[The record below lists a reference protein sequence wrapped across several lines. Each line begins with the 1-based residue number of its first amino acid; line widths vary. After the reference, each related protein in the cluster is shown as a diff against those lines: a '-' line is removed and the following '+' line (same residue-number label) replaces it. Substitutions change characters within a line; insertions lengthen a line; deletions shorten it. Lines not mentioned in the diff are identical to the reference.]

1 MWEFTGVKGTD
12 MEDNFGPVETRI
24 RERLVEDQPVET
36 CLYAC
41 VVDLAREID
50 KLNVVEKKE
59 VLEFVAISV
68 KEGKFMKRFGWE
80 FSAESPAIK
89 HDPQTGKVLAHEGD
103 ETWDRDLKV
112 AGE

>member
-1 MWEFTGVKGTD
+1 MWGFTGVKGTD

-24 RERLVEDQPVET
+24 RERLVDDQP
-36 CLYAC
+36 YAC
-41 VVDLAREID
+41 IVDLAREID

-59 VLEFVAISV
+59 AVEFVAISE
-68 KEGKFMKRFGWE
+68 KEGKFMSRFGWE
-80 FSAESPAIK
+80 FSATGPSVK
-89 HDPQTGKVLAHEGD
+89 RDHQTGKVLAHEGD